1 MPSITISDESYAAL
15 QALAEPLVDTPDT
28 VIARLIRAHRAPKTE
43 HDRGSPSVRTQVSH
57 NGVRARRGEATPRQA
72 YRDALLK
79 VLRDAGGELETAKAI
94 EGVGNLLKD
103 RRRAIDMAK
112 LPSGEER
119 WINSIRFARKDLVDQ
134 GKLDGRAPHGM
145 WRLKR

>member
-1 MPSITISDESYAAL
+1 MISDETYAAL
-15 QALAEPLVDTPDT
+15 QALAEPLVDTSDT
-28 VIARLIRAHRAPKTE
+28 VIARLLRERRAPKTE
-43 HDRGSPSVRTQVSH
+43 HDRRSSSVRTQLSH
-57 NGVRARRGEATPRQA
+57 NGVRARRGEATPRSV
-72 YRDALLK
+72 YRDTLLK

-103 RRRAIDMAK
+103 RRRPIDMAK

-119 WINSIRFARKDLVDQ
+119 WMNSIRFARKDLVDQ
-134 GKLDGRAPHGM
+134 GKIDGRAPHGM